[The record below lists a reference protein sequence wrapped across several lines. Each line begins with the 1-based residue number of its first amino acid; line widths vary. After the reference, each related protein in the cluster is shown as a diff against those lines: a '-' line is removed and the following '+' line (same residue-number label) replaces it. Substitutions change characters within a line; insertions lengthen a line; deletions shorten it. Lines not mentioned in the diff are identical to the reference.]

1 MEIKDSGFYVDF
13 ISGYFLCLR
22 ISGLRHKDGTCTWV
36 VHKPGE
42 DKEISVHTNKRDAM
56 DAAMARIT
64 TWKLQGKLE

>member
-13 ISGYFLCLR
+13 CSGYFLFLR

-36 VHKPGE
+36 VHKLGE

-56 DAAMARIT
+56 DCAMARIA
-64 TWKLQGKLE
+64 TWKLQGKI